1 MTFGSSS
8 RSISFGGGY
17 PESQYVPMA
26 LSMRCLRDE
35 EETAAEASPLQILL
49 WQLQQRINDLQNTQ
63 GKLEAKLFTCGEQM
77 KDADGNLYNTIRMG
91 TQCWMA
97 ENLRTTRYSDGTEI
111 ALGTDTSSSVAYRYS
126 HSENTPPSTFGYAY
140 NWKAILHGETPSSAN
155 PSGVR
160 GVCPLGW
167 HVPSMAEW
175 DQLAAYVQSRN
186 EYVCG
191 SSAANIAK
199 ALAATSGWLSST
211 TTCAVG
217 NTPSD
222 NNATGFN
229 IVCAPWRSP
238 SGYSQSKFVTALATC
253 TQQNSQQYTMKQISS
268 SNATFFTSYP
278 YFVSGTYVRCV
289 ADLPVDTAA
298 DSPAL
303 PQGATVGDM
312 LYWNGNDWQVLPVG
326 QQGQHLVMDSGTPTW
341 QTPADNALHYILF
354 NANGGNGS
362 MNAQFFPNGVQQTVS
377 ANTFTRSGFIF
388 TGWNT
393 AADGTGTSYNNEA
406 VLTLTEN
413 IALYAQWTNASGGT
427 TPSDSTSSSSTTTS
441 CVVSAIHSNETGSG
455 GTITAVRDHQN
466 NSYAVVQIG
475 SQCWLKENMR
485 CTTSPTTGANMVE
498 NPAVV
503 ANVSPTVRRAYYYG
517 NNPANAANGYGLLY
531 NWPAAMDGSTTGG
544 TRGIC
549 PEGWHLPTDAEWTT
563 LMNTALSI
571 YQQEVT
577 PSPAFGSQDE
587 DSEGNNTA
595 ISSMLSGS
603 SDWTVYNDVPNCPGN
618 NSNPLRN
625 ATGFSAVP
633 SGNYD
638 GAFNSRGQAVD
649 YWSSSAYDSGT
660 AWIRV
665 WFYYAAGVV
674 RAYDVKGSAFAV
686 RCIRN

>member
-1 MTFGSSS
+1 
-8 RSISFGGGY
+8 
-17 PESQYVPMA
+17 
-26 LSMRCLRDE
+26 
-35 EETAAEASPLQILL
+35 
-49 WQLQQRINDLQNTQ
+49 
-63 GKLEAKLFTCGEQM
+63 
-77 KDADGNLYNTIRMG
+77 
-91 TQCWMA
+91 
-97 ENLRTTRYSDGTEI
+97 
-111 ALGTDTSSSVAYRYS
+111 
-126 HSENTPPSTFGYAY
+126 
-140 NWKAILHGETPSSAN
+140 
-155 PSGVR
+155 
-160 GVCPLGW
+160 
-167 HVPSMAEW
+167 
-175 DQLAAYVQSRN
+175 
-186 EYVCG
+186 
-191 SSAANIAK
+191 
-199 ALAATSGWLSST
+199 
-211 TTCAVG
+211 
-217 NTPSD
+217 
-222 NNATGFN
+222 
-229 IVCAPWRSP
+229 
-238 SGYSQSKFVTALATC
+238 
-253 TQQNSQQYTMKQISS
+253 MKQISS

-393 AADGTGTSYNNEA
+393 AADGTGTAYA
-406 VLTLTEN
+406 PGTAITLTDN
-413 IALYAQWTNASGGT
+413 ITLYAQWTNASGGT

-531 NWPAAMDGSTTGG
+531 NWPAAMDGSTTAG